1 MKNKKIKK
9 ELEEYIDEN
18 VTNYKEYQNKY
29 FLKKKIKEL
38 LPHKS
43 DDFIYRAIENVNS
56 KIKTSKKKEYIVLLL
71 DELGKYN
78 LDCYQL

>member
-1 MKNKKIKK
+1 MKSKNFRK

-18 VTNYKEYQNKY
+18 VLNYKEYQNKY

-38 LPHKS
+38 LPNKS
-43 DDFIYRAIENVNS
+43 DAFIYRAIENVNS
-56 KIKTSKKKEYIVLLL
+56 KIKTSKKKEYVVLLL

>member
-1 MKNKKIKK
+1 MKSKNFRK

-18 VTNYKEYQNKY
+18 VLNYKEYQNKY